1 MADVK
6 TLTVNDI
13 KYTIKDA
20 TARQTAAQNA
30 TAITNLTG
38 RVQTLENANFLPSA
52 KLQFVQELPEEPE
65 EGTYYFIPEE
75 Q

>member
-13 KYTIKDA
+13 KYTIKDE
-20 TARQTAAQNA
+20 TARTGVSQNA
-30 TAITNLTG
+30 SNISAVNT
-38 RVQTLENANFLPSA
+38 RVTTLENANFLPSA